1 MCYWE
6 ENIVCNQRLQP
17 PKSLSY
23 KRFCCQYP
31 LINYTNL
38 STSDDVTSLITDE
51 DNTLVD
57 EPSAME
63 DSLIASE
70 ELQSALMLYNDSF
83 PVGQETVIENGKKYI
98 PFYVLKV
105 AKSQSVF
112 AFGSNLPNKCAKS
125 LSKESQSA
133 LMLYSIVI
141 AFLSAKYRNYLYL
154 DTLDYL
160 VYKCI
165 V

>member
-1 MCYWE
+1 MWWTCYRIDE
-6 ENIVCNQRLQP
+6 EADETDEGTLKNIDL
-17 PKSLSY
+17 LSA
-23 KRFCCQYP
+23 F
-31 LINYTNL
+31 NDL

-98 PFYVLKV
+98 PFSCSYILRR
-105 AKSQSVF
+105 
-112 AFGSNLPNKCAKS
+112 P
-125 LSKESQSA
+125 
-133 LMLYSIVI
+133 
-141 AFLSAKYRNYLYL
+141 RNF
-154 DTLDYL
+154 
-160 VYKCI
+160 C
-165 V
+165 

>member
-1 MCYWE
+1 MWWTRYRIDE
-6 ENIVCNQRLQP
+6 EADETDEGTLKNIDL
-17 PKSLSY
+17 LSA
-23 KRFCCQYP
+23 F
-31 LINYTNL
+31 NDL

-98 PFYVLKV
+98 PFLCIKGGLISETFSLWLKSP
-105 AKSQSVF
+105 K
-112 AFGSNLPNKCAKS
+112 KCAKS
-125 LSKESQSA
+125 PSVELQ
-133 LMLYSIVI
+133 
-141 AFLSAKYRNYLYL
+141 
-154 DTLDYL
+154 
-160 VYKCI
+160 
-165 V
+165 

>member
-1 MCYWE
+1 VLLRREHNVNKESNLLNPYH
-6 ENIVCNQRLQP
+6 ITVL
-17 PKSLSY
+17 LSIIDLVS
-23 KRFCCQYP
+23 QYP
-31 LINYTNL
+31 LINYPDL

-98 PFYVLKV
+98 PF
-105 AKSQSVF
+105 
-112 AFGSNLPNKCAKS
+112 
-125 LSKESQSA
+125 
-133 LMLYSIVI
+133 
-141 AFLSAKYRNYLYL
+141 
-154 DTLDYL
+154 
-160 VYKCI
+160 
-165 V
+165 